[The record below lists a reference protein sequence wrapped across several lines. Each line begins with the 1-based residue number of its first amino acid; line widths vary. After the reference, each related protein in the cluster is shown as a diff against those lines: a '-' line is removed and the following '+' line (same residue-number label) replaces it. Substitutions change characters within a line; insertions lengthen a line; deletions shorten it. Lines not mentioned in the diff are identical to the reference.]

1 MWGGSSS
8 GRLRG
13 TPSRRPYANH
23 PAVAQTACSFQER
36 GPAVALLRTILALI
50 IFVILAHL
58 GLVYAQIDENFN
70 GLTSGI
76 FSLGRLLEIP
86 AQIVMDALP
95 TADEQRQSIE
105 ESRIYFIGF
114 AAVGLYFVLFL
125 LLGVGRR

>member
-1 MWGGSSS
+1 M
-8 GRLRG
+8 
-13 TPSRRPYANH
+13 
-23 PAVAQTACSFQER
+23 
-36 GPAVALLRTILALI
+36 ALLRTILAFI

-58 GLVYAQIDENFN
+58 GLVYAQIDENLN

-76 FSLGRLLEIP
+76 FSLGKLLEIP

-95 TADEQRQSIE
+95 TSDEQRHSIE
-105 ESRIYFIGF
+105 ESGVYFIGF

>member
-1 MWGGSSS
+1 M
-8 GRLRG
+8 
-13 TPSRRPYANH
+13 
-23 PAVAQTACSFQER
+23 
-36 GPAVALLRTILALI
+36 ALLRTILAFI

-58 GLVYAQIDENFN
+58 GLAYAQIDENLN

-86 AQIVMDALP
+86 AQIVVDALP
-95 TADEQRQSIE
+95 TAEVQRQSIE
-105 ESRIYFIGF
+105 ESGVYFIGF